1 MKIMMSPENG
11 WPAESF
17 QQGIVRLAQ
26 GPRPVI
32 FVSDAELARTLL
44 AAPKQVVRDPLYRRA
59 FGMGLGRQGLT
70 TTIEQEWRDLRHVLA
85 PIFRPAGL
93 ASMVPAVCGLTRD
106 FLGHLAGETCVDL
119 QAEMNGLTLVII
131 HQTLFGEKGVSRIA
145 PELLEVA
152 KNIAEASRQKSLAR
166 AIAEIATV
174 ADWVVSSL
182 PVTPMIAQSPFAR
195 DNPADLGPEELLANV
210 RLLLDAGHET
220 TATNLTW
227 ALLLLGQ
234 RPAWQAR
241 LRDEIAAVVGEGPV
255 SADHFE
261 RMPQLRAT
269 INETLR
275 LYPSAPIILRRN
287 LGPFALTNG
296 DALPGDAH
304 LAISLYAMQRRPDY
318 WERPDDFDPE
328 RWLDAAPNPAF
339 IPFGAGMHK
348 CVGMA
353 MSLMQIS
360 AILTEILRTCE
371 LQTLTEDAHPAMMV
385 TLHPDRPV
393 AVQFR
398 SLPRRP
404 SGPRPDQ
411 L

>member
-1 MKIMMSPENG
+1 MMSPENG
-11 WPAESF
+11 WPAESL
-17 QQGIVRLAQ
+17 QQGVVRLAP

-32 FVSDAELARTLL
+32 FISDAELTRTLL
-44 AAPKQVVRDPLYRRA
+44 AAPTQVVRDPLYRRA

-93 ASMVPAVCGLTRD
+93 ASMVPVVCGLTRD
-106 FLGHLAGETCVDL
+106 FLAHLAGETCVDI
-119 QAEMNGLTLVII
+119 QAEMNGLTLLII
-131 HQTLFGEKGVSRIA
+131 HQTLFGEKGGSRIA
-145 PELLEVA
+145 PELLQVA
-152 KNIAEASRQKSLAR
+152 RDIAEASRQKSLAK
-166 AIAEIATV
+166 AIGEIAKV
-174 ADWVVSSL
+174 ADWVVTSL
-182 PVTPMIAQSPFAR
+182 PVAPLIAQNPFAR
-195 DNPADLGPEELLANV
+195 DNPAGLGPEELLANV

-255 SADHFE
+255 SADQFE
-261 RMPQLRAT
+261 RMPRLRAT

-287 LGPFALTNG
+287 LRPIALANG

-304 LAISLYAMQRRPDY
+304 LAISLYAMHRRQDY
-318 WERPDDFDPE
+318 WERPDEFDPE
-328 RWLDAAPNPAF
+328 RWLEAAPNPAF

-360 AILTEILRTCE
+360 AILIEILRAFE
-371 LQTLTEDAHPAMMV
+371 LRTLTEDAQPSMMV
-385 TLHPDRPV
+385 TLHPDRPA

-398 SLPRRP
+398 SL
-404 SGPRPDQ
+404 
-411 L
+411 LK